1 MSGWND
7 AELDRLGKI
16 LNSTKLA
23 EQNCTS
29 ITAEFKCDSGNA
41 ALPKQVNNEYRTQT
55 LKSVDRALIS
65 AYFDQIDFSFDIF
78 MEKIP
83 LWDLRNMLTEL
94 KTNHSLNISN
104 TTYFEENFKL
114 LETEICPED
123 QKTEYVNAPSE
134 FFKNYAMNMTSTI
147 DETGQV
153 QMHLVYALIFA
164 WFICY
169 FTIIKGVKSSG
180 KVVWFTAIFPYI
192 VLLILV
198 IRGCTL
204 EGADKGIQ
212 YYIGKESDFSKVIT
226 YY

>member
-1 MSGWND
+1 
-7 AELDRLGKI
+7 
-16 LNSTKLA
+16 
-23 EQNCTS
+23 
-29 ITAEFKCDSGNA
+29 
-41 ALPKQVNNEYRTQT
+41 
-55 LKSVDRALIS
+55 
-65 AYFDQIDFSFDIF
+65 

-94 KTNHSLNISN
+94 KTNHSLDISN
-104 TTYFEENFKL
+104 ETYFEENFKL
-114 LETEICPED
+114 LEAGICPED
-123 QKTEYVNAPSE
+123 KKTEYVNAPSE

-180 KVVWFTAIFPYI
+180 KVVWFTAIFPYV

-212 YYIGKESDFSKVIT
+212 YYIGKESDFSKVDFFIIRLMSTPYKSQFSSQTLQYGGRQQLKSFFRCLLEWAVWEHCLLTTDSTIT
-226 YY
+226 AAQILS

>member
-1 MSGWND
+1 
-7 AELDRLGKI
+7 
-16 LNSTKLA
+16 
-23 EQNCTS
+23 
-29 ITAEFKCDSGNA
+29 
-41 ALPKQVNNEYRTQT
+41 
-55 LKSVDRALIS
+55 
-65 AYFDQIDFSFDIF
+65 

-94 KTNHSLNISN
+94 KTNHSLDISN
-104 TTYFEENFKL
+104 ETYFEENFKL
-114 LETEICPED
+114 LEAGICPED

-212 YYIGKESDFSKVIT
+212 YYIGKESNFSKVNYHISRFHDSNKSQFSSQTLQYGGRQQLKSFFRCLLGWAVWEHCLLTTDSTIT
-226 YY
+226 AVQILS

>member
-1 MSGWND
+1 
-7 AELDRLGKI
+7 
-16 LNSTKLA
+16 
-23 EQNCTS
+23 
-29 ITAEFKCDSGNA
+29 
-41 ALPKQVNNEYRTQT
+41 
-55 LKSVDRALIS
+55 
-65 AYFDQIDFSFDIF
+65 

-94 KTNHSLNISN
+94 KTNHSLDISN
-104 TTYFEENFKL
+104 ETYFEENFKL
-114 LETEICPED
+114 LEAGMCPED

-134 FFKNYAMNMTSTI
+134 FFKNYAMNMTSNI

-180 KVVWFTAIFPYI
+180 KVVWFTAIFPYV

-212 YYIGKESDFSKVIT
+212 YYIGKESDFSKVDFFIIRCNE
-226 YY
+226 YPL